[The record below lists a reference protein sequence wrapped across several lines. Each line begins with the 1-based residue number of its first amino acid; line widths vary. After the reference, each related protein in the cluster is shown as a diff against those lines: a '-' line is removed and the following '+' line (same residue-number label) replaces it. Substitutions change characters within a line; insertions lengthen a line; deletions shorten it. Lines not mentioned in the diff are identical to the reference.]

1 MFQDSL
7 IESGEKLKTKRGMTT
22 MLSFSFQAAFVAVL
36 ILIPLLYTEALPKLR
51 STISVAPPPPPAPP
65 RSTAAVKVIKIV
77 QTDIVQGKLRAP
89 AVIPKQVKMIAEE
102 EAPPAIAGNGV
113 VDSVQS
119 GRTDGQGGVISS
131 IVSSAPMADLK
142 IVTPRLVRVSQGV
155 TAGLLT
161 RKVQPTYPPLAR
173 QARIQGVVVLQAEI
187 SKDGAIQNLFLI
199 SGHPMLVPAAIE
211 AVKQWRYRP
220 YILNGEPVAVET
232 QITVNFTLS
241 AGNSG
246 DI

>member
-7 IESGEKLKTKRGMTT
+7 IESGGKLKTERGITT
-22 MLSFSFQAAFVAVL
+22 ILSFLFQVALVAVL
-36 ILIPLLYTEALPKLR
+36 ILIPLLITEALPRTQLK
-51 STISVAPPPPPAPP
+51 ISIASPPPLGPPPHVAM
-65 RSTAAVKVIKIV
+65 AKAIKIV
-77 QTDIVQGKLRAP
+77 QSDLVHGQLRAP
-89 AVIPKQVKMIAEE
+89 TSIPKQVKMIAEE

-119 GRTDGQGGVISS
+119 GRTDGQDSVISS
-131 IVSSAPMADLK
+131 IGSSTPVAVLK
-142 IVTPRLVRVSQGV
+142 IVTPTLVRVSQGV
-155 TAGLLT
+155 TAGMLT
-161 RKVQPTYPPLAR
+161 HKVQPTYPPLAR

-232 QITVNFTLS
+232 QITVNFAL
-241 AGNSG
+241 AGGSSG